1 MAPLLDQTKAM
12 AEEVDGEILSRNECF
27 AVVRVSDVSS
37 SSPEESVTGEGIEE
51 KEEDRVE
58 LAQALFASKSVVQN
72 PNGGV
77 IGEWNAGLC
86 L

>member
-1 MAPLLDQTKAM
+1 MKAA
-12 AEEVDGEILSRNECF
+12 AEEVDGEIVSRNKCF

-37 SSPEESVTGEGIEE
+37 APGEEVVTDEGEEE

-77 IGEWNAGLC
+77 IGEWTGFVLT
-86 L
+86 LT